1 MTSNRNDSV
10 DDGDAKDGVAKDWA
24 TNDRAILDAAA
35 QTVLAVGMRRTTL
48 AEVARRAGVS
58 RPTVYRRWADVRT
71 LTADLLTR
79 ELVALL
85 PAEGTD
91 GERALGIDRIV
102 RTTAAA
108 RTHPLFRKILET
120 DPELLITYVFDR
132 LGASQHRILEL
143 LTSAIRQGQ
152 QDGTIRDGDPD
163 ELAAMVLLVIQS
175 AVLSARIVA
184 DPLPPERLDAQL
196 RALLESYLRPEE

>member
-1 MTSNRNDSV
+1 MKSSRND
-10 DDGDAKDGVAKDWA
+10 D
-24 TNDRAILDAAA
+24 AILDAAE

-85 PAEGTD
+85 PAESGSSAR
-91 GERALGIDRIV
+91 ELGIDRIV
-102 RTTAAA
+102 RTVAAA
-108 RTHPLFRKILET
+108 RAHPLFVKILET
-120 DPELLITYVFDR
+120 DPELLTTYVFDR
-132 LGASQHRILEL
+132 LGTSQHRILEL
-143 LTSAIRQGQ
+143 LASTIRQGQ
-152 QDGTIRDGDPD
+152 EDGTIRAGDPD
-163 ELAAMVLLVIQS
+163 ELAAMLLLVTQS
-175 AVLSARIVA
+175 AVLSARVVA
-184 DPLPPERLDAQL
+184 DTLPPERLDAQL

>member
-1 MTSNRNDSV
+1 MTSNRNDGV
-10 DDGDAKDGVAKDWA
+10 DDGDAKDWVAKDWA

>member
-1 MTSNRNDSV
+1 MRNEGRND
-10 DDGDAKDGVAKDWA
+10 A
-24 TNDRAILDAAA
+24 AILDAAA
-35 QTVLAVGMRRTTL
+35 ETVLAVGMRRTTL
-48 AEVARRAGVS
+48 AEIARRAGVS

-85 PAEGTD
+85 PAD
-91 GERALGIDRIV
+91 GADGARELGIDRIV

-143 LTSAIRQGQ
+143 LTSTIRQGQ
-152 QDGTIRDGDPD
+152 DDGTIRRGDPG

-184 DPLPPERLDAQL
+184 DPLPPERLDVQL

>member
-1 MTSNRNDSV
+1 MTSNRNDGV

-175 AVLSARIVA
+175 AALSARIVA

>member
-1 MTSNRNDSV
+1 MTSNRNDGV
-10 DDGDAKDGVAKDWA
+10 DDGDAKDGVAKDGA

-196 RALLESYLRPEE
+196 RALLESYLRLEE

>member
-1 MTSNRNDSV
+1 MTSNRNDGV